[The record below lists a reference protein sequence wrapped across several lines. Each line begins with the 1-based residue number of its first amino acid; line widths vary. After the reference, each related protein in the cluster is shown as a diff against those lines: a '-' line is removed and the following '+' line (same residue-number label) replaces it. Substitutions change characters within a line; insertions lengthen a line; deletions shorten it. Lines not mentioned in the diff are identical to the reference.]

1 MRKGTLRMKKKII
14 SMIALAL
21 AALLLSAGIVLFS
34 FKSNVYVTETGDLQ
48 IPYRVHS
55 AKKPGQPL
63 LVFFHG
69 GGSTGSD
76 NLRPLWEYL
85 NGPYPELFPLG
96 KRMQLFRKDF
106 TVLIPQS
113 PKGNYSLSDYVT
125 AVKEL
130 SEAVAAQAQADVSR
144 IYCMGFSWGG
154 YCTWLSADLFPDYYA
169 CAMPIMGGLWDPEL
183 PDPLTPEALLHMKD
197 IPVWVS
203 HSADD
208 PIVSVDRD
216 DEVVALLQELDAPV
230 KYTRVD
236 GKGHKHLVSYFF
248 KTEEWADWM
257 FSQSNS
263 K

>member
-1 MRKGTLRMKKKII
+1 MHCQTLRSAQTDTKCKKRLPF
-14 SMIALAL
+14 A
-21 AALLLSAGIVLFS
+21 
-34 FKSNVYVTETGDLQ
+34 FKSDIYVSKTQGLRF
-48 IPYRVHS
+48 PYRVKY

-69 GGSTGSD
+69 GGATGTD
-76 NLRPLWEYL
+76 NLRPLWEFRF
-85 NGPYPELFPLG
+85 GPYPELFPRL
-96 KRMQLFRKDF
+96 KRKGLFARDF
-106 TVLIPQS
+106 TVLIPQA
-113 PKGNYSLSDYVT
+113 PPGKYTLPDYVS
-125 AVKEL
+125 AVREL
-130 SEAVAAQAQADVSR
+130 SGTAAADAGSDPDRV
-144 IYCMGFSWGG
+144 YCMGISNGG
-154 YCTWLSADLFPDYYA
+154 RCAWLSAYLFPDYYA
-169 CAMPIMGGLWDPEL
+169 CAMPLMGELNHPAL
-183 PDPLTPEALLHMKD
+183 PDPLTPEALLHMKE

-230 KYTRVD
+230 RYTRVD